1 MNQLEEVVKK
11 NNGRHSNLIK
21 EQINYNKEDTKRSNK
36 TNELLFQNVEKLEIS
51 RNFKEDQNFKE
62 DNLYNSNKQKI
73 FHASKHIESDN
84 SEEDRLDQKFVP
96 ERVCPEQ
103 KQNEV
108 INPERNMTHI
118 NTQPPSDFSKSNK
131 IFEKDSSSLVKDKSE
146 EFKITEKPLNNF
158 RNKEEVHKKEK
169 LKEKIASAF
178 TLKEPSHRNKK
189 DELREKTENISL
201 VSQTEQIIIKEESS
215 IISTLNK
222 NEKQEDENVVENMD
236 NFYHQFG
243 KRENDLYINKLKFDN
258 YYQVQNISYQLKDD
272 IENFIKAS
280 IDEHLISWNKETKIN
295 FEDISTAQTEHIMNL
310 IKNIKEETN
319 NKCENNAYYKVY
331 FQKLISELK
340 LDDYLKIENKK
351 PVVIKKRNKHYLNKL
366 LFLYLEAVMV
376 F

>member
-1 MNQLEEVVKK
+1 M
-11 NNGRHSNLIK
+11 
-21 EQINYNKEDTKRSNK
+21 
-36 TNELLFQNVEKLEIS
+36 EKLEIS